1 VIAWR
6 RTGRKFPAPFLLAGT
21 LAAGTSPRFVAVIA
35 TINTIYFVILS
46 LSLIISVFNP
56 RPPTA
61 APFNAMFG
69 SNMNR
74 SRATKKIGFV
84 VVMILFGV
92 ALFSTRYYLVDLP
105 VYHFFGGGEGPD
117 PPALHLRGEF
127 VESNLGAAEGPS
139 GALTVRMIAQQF
151 VFVPQCVEVPA
162 GVPVTFRM
170 TSADVVHMLSFL
182 GTDYGLKVV
191 PGAVTE
197 ATFTFSKPGTFK
209 IPCHEFCGAGHY
221 AMRGQLNVVPREQFA
236 GMLPGERRACE
247 LR

>member
-1 VIAWR
+1 
-6 RTGRKFPAPFLLAGT
+6 
-21 LAAGTSPRFVAVIA
+21 
-35 TINTIYFVILS
+35 
-46 LSLIISVFNP
+46 
-56 RPPTA
+56 
-61 APFNAMFG
+61 MFG
-69 SNMNR
+69 SNPNR
-74 SRATKKIGFV
+74 PRVKKTWFV
-84 VVMILFGV
+84 AGVMLFGAV
-92 ALFSTRYYLVDLP
+92 ILSTRYYMVDLP
-105 VYHFFGGGEGPD
+105 VYHFFGGGEAPD

-139 GALTVRMIAQQF
+139 GTLTVRMIAQQF
-151 VFVPQCVEVPA
+151 VFVPQCLEVPA

-197 ATFTFSKPGTFK
+197 ATFTFAKPGTFK

-221 AMRGQLNVVPREQFA
+221 AMRGQLHVVPQEQFA
-236 GMLPGERRACE
+236 HMLPGERRTCE